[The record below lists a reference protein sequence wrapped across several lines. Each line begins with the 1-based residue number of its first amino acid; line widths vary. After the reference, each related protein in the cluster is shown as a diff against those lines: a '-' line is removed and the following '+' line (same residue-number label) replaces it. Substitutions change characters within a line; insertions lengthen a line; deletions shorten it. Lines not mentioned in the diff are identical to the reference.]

1 MPAPTQNNT
10 NNNQQQFANQM
21 PCTMMFVNSREE
33 IEGMWIP
40 NGYTTFFFNFNA
52 MELYIRKKEIN
63 GIIGP
68 TRIIEMKDKIVQ
80 PQIPVSDVITRA
92 EFEEF
97 KATLLDAINNAQSN
111 HEPEPEYERK
121 SYKPRTKGGNRS

>member
-1 MPAPTQNNT
+1 MPAPTQ

-68 TRIIEMKDKIVQ
+68 TRIIEMKDKVVQ
-80 PQIPVSDVITRA
+80 PQMTQTDAVTRA
-92 EFEEF
+92 EFDEF
-97 KATLLDAINNAQSN
+97 KATLLSVINDAQINRVNNSEQ
-111 HEPEPEYERK
+111 EERP
-121 SYKPRTKGGNRS
+121 YKPSRQKGGNRR

>member
-10 NNNQQQFANQM
+10 NQQQYANQM
-21 PCTMMFVNSREE
+21 PCTMMFVNSREDVD
-33 IEGMWIP
+33 GMWIP

-63 GIIGP
+63 GMIGP
-68 TRIIEMKDKIVQ
+68 TRIIEMKDKVVQ
-80 PQIPVSDVITRA
+80 NQMPQSDVITRS

-97 KATLLDAINNAQSN
+97 KATLLAAINNAQPAPQS
-111 HEPEPEYERK
+111 ESEER
-121 SYKPRTKGGNRS
+121 SYKPRQKGGNRR

>member
-1 MPAPTQNNT
+1 MPAPNQTTQS
-10 NNNQQQFANQM
+10 QQFANQM

-68 TRIIEMKDKIVQ
+68 TRIIEMKDKVVQ
-80 PQIPVSDVITRA
+80 PQLPQTDTVTRA
-92 EFEEF
+92 EFDEF
-97 KATLLDAINNAQSN
+97 KATLLSAINNAQAN
-111 HEPEPEYERK
+111 REEQPEREERP
-121 SYKPRTKGGNRS
+121 YKPRQKGGNRR

>member
-1 MPAPTQNNT
+1 MPAPTQ

-21 PCTMMFVNSREE
+21 PCTMMFVNSQEE

-68 TRIIEMKDKIVQ
+68 TRIIEMKDKVVQ
-80 PQIPVSDVITRA
+80 PQMTQTDAVTRA
-92 EFEEF
+92 EFDEF
-97 KATLLDAINNAQSN
+97 KATLLAAINDAQTNRVNNS
-111 HEPEPEYERK
+111 EQEER
-121 SYKPRTKGGNRS
+121 SYKPSRQKGGNRR

>member
-1 MPAPTQNNT
+1 MPTPTQ

-63 GIIGP
+63 GMIGP
-68 TRIIEMKDKIVQ
+68 TRIIEMKDKVVQ
-80 PQIPVSDVITRA
+80 PQIPQSDTITRA
-92 EFEEF
+92 EFDEF
-97 KATLLDAINNAQSN
+97 KAAILTAINNAQPAPQ
-111 HEPEPEYERK
+111 PEPEDR
-121 SYKPRTKGGNRS
+121 SYKPRQKGGNRR